1 MSQYLLT
8 NPLSLFNQNSGM
20 SSFLINDKVSEVK
33 HAKYSLNGWNGMPLK
48 PVYKT
53 VKKEPFKIHL
63 NDIMS
68 YNIS

>member
-1 MSQYLLT
+1 
-8 NPLSLFNQNSGM
+8 M